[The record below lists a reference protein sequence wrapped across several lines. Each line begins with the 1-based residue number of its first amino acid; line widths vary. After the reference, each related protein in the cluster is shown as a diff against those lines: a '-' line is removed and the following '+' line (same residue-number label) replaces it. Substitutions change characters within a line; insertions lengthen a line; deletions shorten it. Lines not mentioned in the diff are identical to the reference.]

1 MVLIHPS
8 IDPVIFSFGIIQI
21 RWYGLAY
28 VLGFLLG
35 IYLIKKINRNDQ
47 KKIENKIIDDFFIWS
62 IIGVILGG
70 RIGYVLFYQTTSI
83 FTNPINILYIWK
95 GGMSFHGGLIGIII
109 AIWFFSKK
117 NSVNFFQLSDL
128 VSSVA
133 PIGLFLGR
141 LANFI
146 NVELYGKITDFPLAI
161 IYPSVDQ
168 LPRHPSQ
175 LYEAFFEGIVLFII
189 LKYYKKKN
197 YNKNNFG
204 SITFL
209 FLILYGIFRFFIE
222 FLREPDEHIGLLF
235 NFISMG
241 QLLSIPL
248 IILGVVIYLK
258 KNNSND

>member
-1 MVLIHPS
+1 MILIHPS
-8 IDPVIFSFGIIQI
+8 IDPVIVSFGIIQI

-28 VLGFLLG
+28 VLSFLIG
-35 IYLIKKINRNDQ
+35 IYLIKKINQKDQ
-47 KKIENKIIDDFFIWS
+47 KKIENKKIDDFFIWS
-62 IIGVILGG
+62 IIGIILGG

-117 NSVNFFQLSDL
+117 YSINFFQISDL

-133 PIGLFLGR
+133 PVGLFLGR

-161 IYPSVDQ
+161 IYPTVDQ
-168 LPRHPSQ
+168 FPRHPSQ

-189 LKYYKKKN
+189 LYYYKKKN
-197 YNKNNFG
+197 YYKNNFG
-204 SITFL
+204 FITIL
-209 FLILYGIFRFFIE
+209 FLILYGIFRYFIE
-222 FLREPDEHIGLLF
+222 FLREPDQHIGLFF

-248 IILGVVIYLK
+248 IILGIVIYLVK
-258 KNNSND
+258 KNSYD